1 MFFKTAQYNRTT
13 ILKILE
19 KLTPEQLSYIPKGYK
34 NHILWNIAHLL
45 VTEQLLTY
53 KLSGLEIKIDP
64 RFVTLYS
71 KGATPKKTIT
81 QKEIEAIKTQLIPA
95 IKQTEKDYKKGTFKT
110 YKAYP
115 TSTGITLN
123 NIDEALQFNILHEG
137 IHLGIIVSIK
147 KQL

>member
-1 MFFKTAQYNRTT
+1 MFFKTAQFNRVAL
-13 ILKILE
+13 LKILE
-19 KLTPEQLSYIPKGYK
+19 KLTPKQLSYIPKGYN

-53 KLSGLEIKIDP
+53 KLSGLELKINP
-64 RFVTLYS
+64 KLVTAYG
-71 KGATPKKTIT
+71 KGATPKTTIT

-95 IKQTEKDYKKGTFKT
+95 IKQTEKDYKKGKFKT

-115 TSTGITLN
+115 TSTGIILN
-123 NIDEALQFNILHEG
+123 NIQEALQFNTFHEG
-137 IHLGIIVSIK
+137 IHLGIILSIK